1 MINDIN
7 LQYFPISISDQM
19 GEICTLASKPIRIIS
34 LVPSQTELL
43 FDLGLVE
50 EVVGITKFCTDPANK
65 VKNVRKVGG
74 TKKFNL
80 DVIAEL
86 KPDLIIG
93 NKEENYEEGINQL
106 KQHYPVW
113 MSDIVTLDDALKMIQ
128 QIGILVGKK
137 SKANEMVESIRQST
151 SDLENAVNNKTASTN
166 DFKTVA
172 YLIWKKPYMVAG
184 SDTFIDEMI
193 KLCGL
198 HNIFSDQD
206 RYPETSLESL
216 QDIKPD
222 VIMLSTEPFPFKQT
236 HVEEIQA
243 QLPYSH
249 VILVDA
255 MYLSW
260 YGSKLLGTGDYL
272 RSLKNTL
279 KIS

>member
-1 MINDIN
+1 MINGIN

-113 MSDIVTLDDALKMIQ
+113 MSDIVTLDDALKIADDFTIKNP
-128 QIGILVGKK
+128 IGIVKQVQACSEALVHRLK
-137 SKANEMVESIRQST
+137 
-151 SDLENAVNNKTASTN
+151 DHAVPRAVIERMQ
-166 DFKTVA
+166 DYFVR
-172 YLIWKKPYMVAG
+172 LI
-184 SDTFIDEMI
+184 
-193 KLCGL
+193 
-198 HNIFSDQD
+198 
-206 RYPETSLESL
+206 
-216 QDIKPD
+216 
-222 VIMLSTEPFPFKQT
+222 
-236 HVEEIQA
+236 
-243 QLPYSH
+243 
-249 VILVDA
+249 
-255 MYLSW
+255 
-260 YGSKLLGTGDYL
+260 
-272 RSLKNTL
+272 
-279 KIS
+279 